1 MAVTTAGQG
10 ARPHPAFSNAQH
22 AVESHRGSPQS
33 GGDVGGPKR
42 FLAGK
47 GIPTSGGRADDRQGT
62 VDHAHDQGSKK
73 LYLGKA
79 FENAQR
85 VSFMPKKGN
94 SEGRAETH
102 TKTETNATITKAA
115 AGRLTKN
122 NSADSKVMGHDEFT
136 SQPFRKSSGAF
147 GPLLKSRQT
156 KQRDHN
162 EHESMRKF

>member
-1 MAVTTAGQG
+1 MAVNTAGQG
-10 ARPHPAFSNAQH
+10 ARPNPAYSNAQH
-22 AVESHRGSPQS
+22 ATEMKRA
-33 GGDVGGPKR
+33 DKATNNPKT

-62 VDHAHDQGSKK
+62 IDHANDQGGKK

-79 FENAQR
+79 YENAQR
-85 VSFMPKKGN
+85 PTFMPKKGN

-102 TKTETNATITKAA
+102 SKTETNATITKAA

-136 SQPFRKSSGAF
+136 GQPFRKSSGAF
-147 GPLLKSRQT
+147 SPVKPARYT
-156 KQRDHN
+156 KGRDHN

>member
-1 MAVTTAGQG
+1 MAVNTAGQG
-10 ARPHPAFSNAQH
+10 ARPNPAYSNAQH
-22 AVESHRGSPQS
+22 ATEMKRA
-33 GGDVGGPKR
+33 DKATNNPKT

-47 GIPTSGGRADDRQGT
+47 GIPTSGGRADDRHGT

-102 TKTETNATITKAA
+102 AKTETNATITKAA

-156 KQRDHN
+156 KQRAHN